1 MNNDKIFYGDDVIGA
16 LPGHVQRVASRVIDT
31 FGDDQ
36 TLCSFMIEMSKS
48 ERTRSM
54 VEDVLTIQR
63 SLEAIN
69 RECDRIAETRNNM
82 IRALLGE
89 GTRVRVERAALRHQK
104 KVKMLERDANRSQD
118 RKPIMDDIAAG
129 EPSNVL
135 PKIADERSR
144 IEAEEFDEQVEQA
157 ATA

>member
-69 RECDRIAETRNNM
+69 RECDRIA
-82 IRALLGE
+82 
-89 GTRVRVERAALRHQK
+89 
-104 KVKMLERDANRSQD
+104 
-118 RKPIMDDIAAG
+118 
-129 EPSNVL
+129 
-135 PKIADERSR
+135 
-144 IEAEEFDEQVEQA
+144 
-157 ATA
+157 